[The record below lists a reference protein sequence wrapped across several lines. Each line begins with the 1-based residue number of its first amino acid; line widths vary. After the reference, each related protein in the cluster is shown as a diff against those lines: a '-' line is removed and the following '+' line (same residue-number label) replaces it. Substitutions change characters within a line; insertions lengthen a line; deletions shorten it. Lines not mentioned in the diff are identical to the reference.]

1 MIFLLLFKSEIFK
14 NVKDNLIIYMR
25 IKTIKL
31 QINNQILTMQNICYN
46 DDLAHNL
53 IFYKLLKQQNFKIEN
68 IEKNK
73 LDIFKIIDSQKQNF
87 KTFLSKI
94 NIYLFLNSISSI
106 FFILLTASAKKQ
118 VDLNKLKINYKNIKI
133 MKI

>member
-1 MIFLLLFKSEIFK
+1 
-14 NVKDNLIIYMR
+14 MR